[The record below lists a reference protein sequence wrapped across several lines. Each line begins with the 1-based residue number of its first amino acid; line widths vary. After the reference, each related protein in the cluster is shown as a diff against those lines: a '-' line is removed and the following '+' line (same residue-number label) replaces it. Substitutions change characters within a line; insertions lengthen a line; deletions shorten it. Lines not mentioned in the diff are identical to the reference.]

1 MKNINENYNN
11 LSEKE
16 YYEKLN
22 NYINDGFVIV
32 GSEFPYVKLVK
43 NGEIIELN
51 LNTSKPTLHETMM
64 PNYNDSLLS
73 IIDGFKS
80 NYNSNS
86 ISSIDK
92 NIFDKHYKNTL
103 ILILDGLGK
112 NILDEFTVRYPN
124 NFLSKNVYKYACAIY
139 PSTTAC
145 ATTSIKSGLVP
156 FETSWT
162 GWSNYFREVDKEVVL
177 FTGADYYTD
186 ELSGIKANDVIPYKP
201 YYDKLDV
208 KGDFVEPDFTNKEY
222 KFSDTLY
229 RALDKLNHG
238 VQTLY
243 IYDTEPDGLL
253 HKLGT
258 KNDQIYSLLNS
269 YSKQI
274 ESFYNK
280 LPKDT
285 LLIISADH
293 GHIDNINIKFYL
305 DKYLY
310 SLLKRR
316 PTNDS
321 RCLTFKVKDEFK
333 STFEKYF
340 KSLYSNIYDL
350 YTKDEFIRLGFVG
363 HSLNKGERLDDFLAD
378 FIAVAKTNYTLC
390 LKEKALNH
398 VSNHAGITEEEMVIP
413 LIVLKK

>member
-1 MKNINENYNN
+1 MKNINELYNN
-11 LSEKE
+11 LSEE
-16 YYEKLN
+16 QYYEKLN
-22 NYINDGFVIV
+22 NYIKEGFIICE
-32 GSEFPYVKLVK
+32 SEFPYVKLVK
-43 NGEIIELN
+43 NEVSIELN
-51 LNTSKPTLHETMM
+51 LNIEKPTKHETLM
-64 PNYNDSLLS
+64 PDYNNSLIN
-73 IIDGFKS
+73 IIDGFKT
-80 NYNSNS
+80 NYNDNS
-86 ISSIDK
+86 ISTIDK
-92 NIFDKHYKNTL
+92 NIFDRHYKNTL

-112 NILDEFTVRYPN
+112 NILNEFVTRYPN
-124 NFLSKNVYKYACAIY
+124 NFLSKNLYKYAHAIY

-162 GWSNYFREVDKEVVL
+162 GWSNYFREVGKEVVL

-186 ELSGIKANDVIPYKP
+186 ELSGIKASDIIPYKT
-201 YYDKLDV
+201 YYDKLDI

-238 VQTLY
+238 FQTLY
-243 IYDTEPDGLL
+243 IYDTEPDGML

-333 STFEKYF
+333 REFEKYF
-340 KSLYSNIYDL
+340 KSLYSNIYNL
-350 YTKDEFIRLGFVG
+350 YTKDEFINLGFVG
-363 HSLNKGERLDDFLAD
+363 ASANKGARLDDFLAD
-378 FIAVAKTNYTLC
+378 FVAVAKTNYTLC

-398 VSNHAGITEEEMVIP
+398 VSNHAGITEEEMLIP